1 MRYELVCLDAGFT
14 LLNPRRTLADALRGV
29 LAVHGVVP
37 SDQQMREAWH
47 AAEEWFWEEYHR
59 PDNET
64 WGHDELIE
72 QTWRRYHDV
81 MLRALGV
88 SGRHELIDRVL
99 TSQFSAEAWE
109 LYPDVLPALGG
120 LRAGAPDGASQAGSG
135 ASARP
140 TIAVISD
147 WGSRLPEIL
156 DALGLTP
163 YLDFV
168 LASGASGVAKPN
180 PAFFRMALE
189 RAGVAAGR
197 AVMVGDSYEADVLG
211 ARSAGMDG
219 VLLVR
224 DREVATG
231 APVPEAVDVPVIHSL
246 LELVPTVL
254 QADAAPAAPIAE
266 GGAGP
271 ETSGEIGAAGARP

>member
-29 LAVHGVVP
+29 LVAHGAAP
-37 SDQQMREAWH
+37 TDEEMRKAWH

-59 PDNET
+59 PDNDT

-81 MLRALGV
+81 MLRELGV
-88 SGRHELIDRVL
+88 EGRRELIDRVL
-99 TSQFSAEAWE
+99 ASQFSVDAWE
-109 LYPDVLPALGG
+109 LYPDVLPALER
-120 LRAGAPDGASQAGSG
+120 LRASAAGT
-135 ASARP
+135 RP
-140 TIAVISD
+140 AIGVISD
-147 WGSRLPEIL
+147 WGSRLTEIL
-156 DALGLTP
+156 DAMGLAP

-189 RAGVAAGR
+189 RAGVPAEQAI
-197 AVMVGDSYEADVLG
+197 MVGDSYAADVLG
-211 ARSAGMDG
+211 ARGAGMTG

-224 DREVATG
+224 DGGGASG
-231 APVPEAVDVPVIHSL
+231 APTPETVDATVIHSL
-246 LELVPTVL
+246 LELVPMVL
-254 QADAAPAAPIAE
+254 GD
-266 GGAGP
+266 GGP
-271 ETSGEIGAAGARP
+271 